1 MVRHT
6 VIAPPAVLQPYVRYF
21 WTLEVDYRITNAFP
35 VRTYVDDSSGI
46 LLEYAYDHGTLI
58 PRRSM
63 LYGQT
68 TLPTMNNDNAP
79 FKALGVLFHPFTIR
93 ELSGIPAREL
103 TNRRIPPDEL
113 LRIPLNGL
121 FSAPDTL
128 QHMVQALSGYLINR
142 IPAGGGQDGFIRH
155 YINAIKAN
163 PCTIS
168 VRQLCHNFHITERQ
182 LERKFQ
188 EYIGVSPRHYIK
200 LSRFKEAL
208 NRIANTTPDKLSDI
222 AYQLNYFD
230 QAHFIKQAKALT
242 GVTPKALQNKL
253 KRPVA
258 NIILSSESY
267 NS

>member
-6 VIAPPAVLQPYVRYF
+6 VIAPPAALQPYVRYF
-21 WTLEVDYRITNAFP
+21 WTLEVDCRVTNASP

-46 LLEYAYDHGTLI
+46 LLEYAYDRGMLI

-68 TLPTMNNDNAP
+68 TVPTINNDNAP
-79 FKALGVLFHPFTIR
+79 FRALGVLFHPFTIR
-93 ELSGIPAREL
+93 ELSGIPACEL
-103 TNRRIPPDEL
+103 TNRRVPPDEL
-113 LRIPLNGL
+113 LRIPLSSL
-121 FSAPDTL
+121 LSASNTP

-142 IPAGGGQDGFIRH
+142 IPAGGGQNGLIRH
-155 YINAIKAN
+155 CIHAIKAN
-163 PCTIS
+163 PCDIS

-200 LSRFKEAL
+200 LSHFKEAL
-208 NRIANTTPDKLSDI
+208 KRITNTTPDKLSDI

-230 QAHFIKQAKALT
+230 QAHFIKQVKALT

-253 KRPVA
+253 NRPVA
-258 NIILSSESY
+258 NIII
-267 NS
+267 